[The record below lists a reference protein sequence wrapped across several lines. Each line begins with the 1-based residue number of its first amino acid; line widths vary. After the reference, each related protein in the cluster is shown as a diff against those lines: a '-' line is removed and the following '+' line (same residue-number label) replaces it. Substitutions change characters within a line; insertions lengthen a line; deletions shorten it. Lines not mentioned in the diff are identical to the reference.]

1 MQEATEP
8 QGTAL
13 VRAGIAREPTSP
25 EAAHAFLVGAAA
37 ALSPPLRDE
46 LARIGPLWFPDRED
60 RGLAV
65 HLARAIVG
73 QQLST
78 KAARSIWARIEAAG
92 ADQPLPMFLREENS
106 AALRACGVSSNKLKA
121 LLSIGSAAAEGRLDA
136 TAVRTM
142 DHQARSAH
150 LRGIW
155 GIGQWTC
162 DMAAIFYCH
171 DEDVWPAG
179 DVSVQRTFA
188 KFVGPLA
195 PADAANRFA
204 PYRSILALYMWRL
217 LDETT

>member
-1 MQEATEP
+1 
-8 QGTAL
+8 
-13 VRAGIAREPTSP
+13 VRETTRP
-25 EAAHAFLVGAAA
+25 EAVHAVLIDAAA

-78 KAARSIWARIEAAG
+78 KAARSIWARIEAAAS
-92 ADQPLPMFLREENS
+92 ADQPFAMFLREKNS
-106 AALRACGVSSNKLKA
+106 AALRACGVSSNKVKA
-121 LLSIGSAAAEGRLDA
+121 LLSIGSAAAEGRLEA
-136 TAVRTM
+136 AALCAM
-142 DHQARSAH
+142 DHPARSAH
-150 LRGIW
+150 LRQIW

-188 KFVGPLA
+188 KFVAPLR
-195 PADAANRFA
+195 PADAAQRFA

-217 LDETT
+217 LDGAR

>member
-1 MQEATEP
+1 M
-8 QGTAL
+8 
-13 VRAGIAREPTSP
+13 RERVHP
-25 EAAHAFLVGAAA
+25 EAVHAFLVATAA
-37 ALSPPLRDE
+37 ALSPPLRDA
-46 LARIGPLWFPDRED
+46 LARIGPLWFPNRED

-78 KAARSIWARIEAAG
+78 KAARSIWARIEAAAAL
-92 ADQPLPMFLREENS
+92 ADQPLAVFLRQQNG

-121 LLSIGSAAAEGRLDA
+121 LLSIGAAAEEGRLDGA
-136 TAVRTM
+136 LVRAM
-142 DHQARSAH
+142 DHRARSVH
-150 LRGIW
+150 LRQIW

-188 KFVGPLA
+188 KFIGPRQ
-195 PADAANRFA
+195 PADAAQRFA
-204 PYRSILALYMWRL
+204 PYRSVLALYMWRL
-217 LDETT
+217 LDEAR